1 MYMLGFSVYVF
12 AQNFG
17 EFEQFFMVSYS
28 RNGFFVELV
37 SQEADLVPHYI
48 PPPPCEFVPPLLPC
62 ESSLTP
68 NWICEIEQLM

>member
-17 EFEQFFMVSYS
+17 EFERFFMVSYS
-28 RNGFFVELV
+28 RNGFFVELL

-48 PPPPCEFVPPLLPC
+48 LPPPVNLFPLYSPVNLP
-62 ESSLTP
+62 
-68 NWICEIEQLM
+68 